1 MPIPSTTTTE
11 PDFAP
16 RYYAI
21 EQALRTQIAL
31 LRPHDPLPSESE
43 LCKQFKVSRMTAR
56 AAVMRLVADG
66 LVYRESGRGTFV
78 APPATHRRAESLI
91 RFTEEV
97 RSQGKTPTSR
107 LVAREQRLGT
117 PNEVSSLR
125 LDRAAEVVS
134 ITRVRLA
141 DAVPI
146 ALEHA
151 VFPAALH
158 TLLDLDLTT
167 GSLHA
172 ALEALGHTPAFGHA
186 SLSARNAT
194 DAEAALLDL
203 EPGTALL
210 VEHRLIYDQDSAPL
224 ELTESC
230 YAGHRY
236 ALDVAFDVQHTA

>member
-1 MPIPSTTTTE
+1 MGTVTSTTTE
-11 PDFAP
+11 PDFVP
-16 RYYAI
+16 RYFAI
-21 EQALRTQIAL
+21 EQALRAQLAEL
-31 LRPHDPLPSESE
+31 HPHDPLPSESE

-78 APPATHRRAESLI
+78 SAPSTHRRAESLV
-91 RFTEEV
+91 RFSEEV
-97 RSQGKTPTSR
+97 RRQGKTPTSR
-107 LVAREQRLGT
+107 LVAREQHPGTAHEADRLRLG
-117 PNEVSSLR
+117 R
-125 LDRAAEVVS
+125 GAEVLS

-146 ALEHA
+146 ALERA
-151 VFPAALH
+151 VFPATLRA
-158 TLLDLDLTT
+158 LLDMDLAA

-172 ALEALGHTPAFGHA
+172 ALEALGHTPALGHA
-186 SLSARNAT
+186 SLSARNASP
-194 DAEAALLDL
+194 AEAALLEI

-210 VEHRLIYDQDSAPL
+210 VEHRLIYDQDGIPL

-236 ALDVAFDVQHTA
+236 ALDVAFDVQHTQ